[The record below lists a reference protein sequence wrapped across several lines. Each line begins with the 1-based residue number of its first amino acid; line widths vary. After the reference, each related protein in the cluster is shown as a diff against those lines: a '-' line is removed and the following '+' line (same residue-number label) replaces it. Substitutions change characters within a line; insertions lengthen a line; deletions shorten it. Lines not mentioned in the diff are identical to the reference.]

1 MADYTTI
8 DNPELYFRSKL
19 WTGDGTDDRAIT
31 FDESDNMQPDWIWY
45 KGRNHAYNHGLF
57 DSVRGVDKF
66 ISSNSNNAE
75 STISGIAS
83 FDSNGF
89 TVGND
94 AGSNGSSKT
103 FVSWNW
109 AAGGSTSSN
118 SDGSV
123 TTTVSVNTTAG
134 FSICKFTYPGSGNFT
149 FGHGLGVAPTFFI
162 LKGFSNSSALANW
175 QVYSGALGN
184 TQNTQL
190 NSNSASNSAANWW
203 NSTSPTSTVC
213 TVGSDLVEISQDG
226 IAYVF
231 AEKQGYSKFGTYTGN
246 GNADGSFIYTGF
258 KPAWVMIKNT
268 AASEH
273 WRIYDNKRD
282 TFNHMYHVLFP
293 NQNSAESTVD
303 NASEE
308 IDFLSNGV
316 KIRSSAQQLNG
327 SGQKLIYMAFAE
339 NPFVTAGTKAA
350 GTAR

>member
-1 MADYTTI
+1 MAYSSIAKPSDYFNTV
-8 DNPELYFRSKL
+8 LY
-19 WTGDGTDDRAIT
+19 TGNGSTNAIT
-31 FDESDNMQPDWIWY
+31 GVGFQPDWTWT
-45 KGRNHAYNHGLF
+45 KRRDSTGNHSLYDA
-57 DSVRGVDKF
+57 VRGVTKR
-66 ISSNSNNAE
+66 IE
-75 STISGIAS
+75 SDTTDVEQTVATSLTAFNTDGFTLGSGG
-83 FDSNGF
+83 DSNGNSE
-89 TVGND
+89 TY
-94 AGSNGSSKT
+94 A
-103 FVSWNW
+103 SWNW
-109 AAGGSTSSN
+109 RAGNSAGSSN

-123 TTTVSVNTTAG
+123 TSTVSANTTAG
-134 FSICKFTYPGSGNFT
+134 FSICKFTYPSSGNFT

>member
-1 MADYTTI
+1 MAYSSIAKPSDYFNTV
-8 DNPELYFRSKL
+8 LY
-19 WTGDGTDDRAIT
+19 TGNGSTNAIT
-31 FDESDNMQPDWIWY
+31 GVGFQPDWTWT
-45 KGRNHAYNHGLF
+45 KRRDSTGNHSLYDA
-57 DSVRGVDKF
+57 VRGVTKR
-66 ISSNSNNAE
+66 IE
-75 STISGIAS
+75 SDTTDVEQTVATSLTAFNTDGFTLGSGG
-83 FDSNGF
+83 DSNGNSE
-89 TVGND
+89 TY
-94 AGSNGSSKT
+94 A
-103 FVSWNW
+103 SWNW
-109 AAGGSTSSN
+109 RAGNSAGSSN

-123 TTTVSVNTTAG
+123 TSTVSANTTAG
-134 FSICKFTYPGSGNFT
+134 FSICKFTYPSSGNFT

-175 QVYSGALGN
+175 QVYVGALGN
-184 TQNTQL
+184 TKNTQL
-190 NSNSASNSAANWW
+190 NSTAASNSAANWW